1 MVYTKMGLKKEIIK
15 VMLNDE
21 KHGNYDRARLH
32 FIDASIWA
40 LYNCK
45 SSQGYEI
52 VETSDTSMVWD
63 QIAEY
68 RFTDPR
74 DVTLFK
80 LAWL

>member
-1 MVYTKMGLKKEIIK
+1 LDRSIIQ
-15 VMLNDE
+15 VLLTD
-21 KHGNYDRARLH
+21 HGMMNYDQARLH

-40 LYNCK
+40 LNNCK
-45 SSQGYEI
+45 SFQGYEI
-52 VETSDTSMVWD
+52 VETADVSYEWD

-80 LAWL
+80 LRWS

>member
-1 MVYTKMGLKKEIIK
+1 MIK
-15 VMLNDE
+15 VLLTDR
-21 KHGNYDRARLH
+21 GLSNYDQARLY

-40 LYNCK
+40 LKNCK
-45 SSQGYEI
+45 SFQGYEI
-52 VETSDTSMVWD
+52 VETSDVSYEWD

-80 LAWL
+80 IAWM

>member
-1 MVYTKMGLKKEIIK
+1 MDSSVIK
-15 VMLNDE
+15 VLITDRGLMS
-21 KHGNYDRARLH
+21 YDRARLY

-40 LYNCK
+40 VKYCK
-45 SSQGYEI
+45 SFQGYEI
-52 VETSDTSMVWD
+52 VETSDVSYEWD

-80 LAWL
+80 LTWL

>member
-1 MVYTKMGLKKEIIK
+1 MDSGIITVYLSDQGL
-15 VMLNDE
+15 LS
-21 KHGNYDRARLH
+21 YDQARWH

-40 LYNCK
+40 LYNCR
-45 SSQGYEI
+45 SFQGYEI
-52 VETSDTSMVWD
+52 VETADVSYEWD

-80 LAWL
+80 IRWS

>member
-1 MVYTKMGLKKEIIK
+1 MS
-15 VMLNDE
+15 
-21 KHGNYDRARLH
+21 YDRARLY

-40 LYNCK
+40 VKYCK
-45 SSQGYEI
+45 SFQGYEI
-52 VETSDTSMVWD
+52 VETSDVSYEWD

-80 LAWL
+80 LTWL

>member
-1 MVYTKMGLKKEIIK
+1 MDSGLITVYLSDQGL
-15 VMLNDE
+15 LS
-21 KHGNYDRARLH
+21 YDQARWH

-45 SSQGYEI
+45 SFQGYEI
-52 VETSDTSMVWD
+52 VETSDVSYEWD

-74 DVTLFK
+74 DVLLFK
-80 LAWL
+80 IRWA